1 MLEVGS
7 KARCLRGNYPSEIVR
22 VKGPLTSEWEG
33 EIAYPGREFQGN

>member
-7 KARCLRGNYPSEIVR
+7 KARCLRGNYPSEI